1 MAKRGKLFKK
11 GASYI
16 VEKSVNK
23 IEASKDLWASATI
36 EGFRTDWMVWM
47 TQFVEP
53 QLRGLISRLPP
64 KTDDVRANIVNR
76 VIPVAEIIRRSAQRY
91 RLMKIS
97 GVVAVPTAPRPA
109 IPAIPAM

>member
-16 VEKSVNK
+16 VERSVGK

-36 EGFRTDWMVWM
+36 EGFRTDWSVWM

-53 QLRGLISRLPP
+53 QLRGVVSRLPP
-64 KTDDVRANIVNR
+64 KTADVRANVVNR
-76 VIPVAEIIRRSAQRY
+76 VVPVAETIKSAAQRY
-91 RLMKIS
+91 RLMKVS
-97 GVVAVPTAPRPA
+97 GVVAVPAAPR
-109 IPAIPAM
+109 IPVAPTA

>member
-16 VEKSVNK
+16 VERSVGK

-36 EGFRTDWMVWM
+36 EGFRTDWSVWM

-53 QLRGLISRLPP
+53 QLRGVVGRLPP
-64 KTDDVRANIVNR
+64 KTADVRANVVNR
-76 VIPVAEIIRRSAQRY
+76 VVPVAEAIRGSAQRY

-97 GVVAVPTAPRPA
+97 GAVAVPAAPRPA
-109 IPAIPAM
+109 TPTM